1 MSVTTI
7 TATFDT
13 RRDAE
18 LAVEHLVQE
27 HDIDRDDIVIGPDGD
42 DNSVGLEPSGSD
54 EPTIGEES
62 DEDDAALNGAITV
75 SVTLSDDK
83 DVDTI
88 QDVLLEYGG
97 SEIADAD

>member
-1 MSVTTI
+1 MTTI

-13 RRDAE
+13 RREAE

-42 DNSVGLEPSGSD
+42 ENSAGLESSGSD
-54 EPTIGEES
+54 ELTMGEDADD
-62 DEDDAALNGAITV
+62 DEAALNGAITV
-75 SVTLSDDK
+75 SVTLRGEE

-88 QDVLLEYGG
+88 QDVMLEYGG
-97 SEIADAD
+97 LEIADAE

>member
-1 MSVTTI
+1 MTTI

-18 LAVEHLVQE
+18 FAVEHLVQE
-27 HDIDRDDIVIGPDGD
+27 HDIDRDDIVIGPHGD
-42 DNSVGLEPSGSD
+42 ENSVGLGTSGSD
-54 EPTIGEES
+54 GPTIGEDA
-62 DEDDAALNGAITV
+62 DEDEAALNGAITV

-83 DVDTI
+83 DVHTI

>member
-1 MSVTTI
+1 MTTI

-13 RRDAE
+13 RREAE

-42 DNSVGLEPSGSD
+42 ENSAGVKTNGSD
-54 EPTIGEES
+54 EPTIGE
-62 DEDDAALNGAITV
+62 DADGDDAALNGAITV
-75 SVTLSDDK
+75 SVTLSGDE
-83 DVDTI
+83 DVDTT

-97 SEIADAD
+97 SEIVDAD

>member
-1 MSVTTI
+1 MTTI

-13 RRDAE
+13 RREAE

-27 HDIDRDDIVIGPDGD
+27 HDIDRDDIAIGPDGD
-42 DNSVGLEPSGSD
+42 ENSAGVETNGSD
-54 EPTIGEES
+54 EPTIGEDADD
-62 DEDDAALNGAITV
+62 DEAALNGAITV
-75 SVTLSDDK
+75 SITLSDDK
-83 DVDTI
+83 DPDTI